1 MNLEIDIYKL
11 AEKYNLTESEE
22 MAFKYIVNNFEK
34 SLEIGVR
41 GVAQKC
47 FASTSVVMNLS
58 KKLGYKGF
66 VDMVY
71 RLEFYV
77 KSLENEKSNMNDN
90 YCLNMDK
97 RKLKKFKDLIIKEQR
112 HIFVH
117 GVGFSKAVTK
127 YISEKF
133 VVLGYYAMLSEYMET
148 MKNKYFYKG
157 CLILVS
163 KTGETSSLFPLC
175 EKAKVAKIPIILF
188 TGNKNS
194 TIREMAELTFIIR
207 DSNPIDDRNLEKND
221 FFGNTILFFENLIN
235 MCLKEGEE

>member
-1 MNLEIDIYKL
+1 MSLEIDIYKL

-41 GVAQKC
+41 GVAKKC

-77 KSLENEKSNMNDN
+77 KSLENEKSNMNDS

-97 RKLKKFKDLIIKEQR
+97 RKLTKFKNLIIKDKR
-112 HIFVH
+112 HVFVH

-127 YISEKF
+127 YI
-133 VVLGYYAMLSEYMET
+133 
-148 MKNKYFYKG
+148 
-157 CLILVS
+157 
-163 KTGETSSLFPLC
+163 
-175 EKAKVAKIPIILF
+175 
-188 TGNKNS
+188 
-194 TIREMAELTFIIR
+194 AE
-207 DSNPIDDRNLEKND
+207 N
-221 FFGNTILFFENLIN
+221 
-235 MCLKEGEE
+235 